1 MVVSSTPTPGP
12 IRQQQRVSEMPLE
25 DRFVIVLNRTGP
37 LLPAEIQEEFMQMIS
52 PTAILMIA
60 GTLAVWAGSHYFGV
74 GFIADAVMLVAGFA
88 FLGLQVFTA
97 ASDLISAIELT
108 TTARNQS
115 DLDQAAR
122 HLANFIAVV
131 GVAIFTALVMKG
143 AKKAAPKVKKAIPLS
158 RGATIKLSGM
168 TPAHF
173 EVFERIAKQENL
185 IIAVRN
191 TNPRSTPLIARR
203 FPAKPMAIKAKT
215 SKTTGIVTIE
225 NGLYTENFGDVVR
238 LKHKTVDGQKHL
250 KAALDN
256 GYAVVDQ
263 FGVPRTKN
271 GKILEL
277 SDNPGWDYEPGQII
291 DIRQK
296 KPLVGDYDLLGVI
309 DPENPS
315 RNLALAVDN
324 KVLLENW
331 TNPQT
336 KRVAATINGQMDQPR
351 VMHGGHDQY
360 SGARLDLSDADGSTV
375 FMPNGE
381 IIPLRTGADVTAF
394 YNGINRRGLAV
405 GKEIPSGD
413 PNFTPYI
420 VPDLN

>member
-1 MVVSSTPTPGP
+1 MT
-12 IRQQQRVSEMPLE
+12 LD
-25 DRFVIVLNRTGP
+25 DRFVTVLNRTVP
-37 LLPAEIQEEFMQMIS
+37 LLPAEIQEEFLQMIS

-60 GTLAVWAGSHYFGV
+60 GTMAVWAGSHYFGV

-97 ASDLISAIELT
+97 ASDLVSAIELT
-108 TTARNQS
+108 ATARNQA

-131 GVAIFTALVMKG
+131 GVAIFTALLMKG

-158 RGATIKLSGM
+158 RGSIIKLSGM
-168 TPAHF
+168 TPGHF
-173 EVFERIAKQENL
+173 GVFERVAKQENL

-191 TNPRSTPLIARR
+191 TNPLSTPLIARG

-215 SKTTGIVTIE
+215 SKTNGIVTIE
-225 NGLYTENFGDVVR
+225 NGLYTETWDGVVT
-238 LKHKTVDGQKHL
+238 LKHKTADGKDHL
-250 KAALDN
+250 AAAFDN

-263 FGVPRTKN
+263 FGVPRIKN
-271 GKILEL
+271 GEILDL
-277 SDNPGWDYEPGQII
+277 PSNPGWSVQPGQII
-291 DIRQK
+291 DTRQK
-296 KPLVGDYDLLGVI
+296 RPLVGEYDLLGVI

-360 SGARLDLSDADGSTV
+360 SGANLDLSDADGSTV

-381 IIPLRTGADVTAF
+381 IIPLLTGEDVAAF

-405 GKEIPSGD
+405 GDKIPTGD
-413 PNFTPYI
+413 PNFRPHI
-420 VPDLN
+420 VPDPN